1 MKGFLLGFAL
11 LVFLISNSY
20 SQSCCKSNPTGDFAK
35 LADDPNFKA
44 KHESPKELNEVHHA
58 GDMIRLNIDNASEG
72 KAYFVKAKSKSSK
85 YLLVFHEWW
94 GLNDYI
100 KNEADRLAAE
110 LKDVNVVAID
120 LYDGKVATNPD
131 EAGKL
136 MQGVVLERAKAIVNA
151 GIKYCGDDA
160 KIATIG
166 WCFGGGWSMQ
176 TALLAE
182 KKLKACVMYYGMP
195 ETDNAKIQ
203 NLNSDVLFIWAKKDQ
218 WINEKVVNDFKK
230 NMKDAKKKLTVEA
243 FDAEHAFANPSNP
256 KFDSK
261 ASKIANKKALAYL
274 KSKLK

>member
-1 MKGFLLGFAL
+1 MKESLFVFTLLIIF
-11 LVFLISNSY
+11 NSTSF
-20 SQSCCKSNPTGDFAK
+20 SQTCCKLNPTVAFAK
-35 LADDPNFKA
+35 LVDDPKFKS
-44 KHESPKELNEVHHA
+44 KHESPLELNEIHHA
-58 GDMIRLNIDNASEG
+58 GDMIRLNIDKANEG
-72 KAYFVKAKSKSSK
+72 KAYFVKAKSNSKK

-100 KNEADRLAAE
+100 KNEADRLSAE
-110 LKDVNVVAID
+110 LKDVNVIAID

-136 MQGVVLERAKAIVNA
+136 MQGVINDRAKAIVNS
-151 GIKYCGDDA
+151 GIEYCGNDA

-176 TALLAE
+176 AAILTD

-195 ETDNAKIQ
+195 ETDVEKLK
-203 NLNSDVLFIWAKKDQ
+203 NLNSEVLMIWAKKDQ
-218 WINEKVVNDFKK
+218 WINEKVVNEFKQ
-230 NMKDAKKKLTVEA
+230 NMKDANKKLTIEG

-256 KFDSK
+256 KFDNKSAK
-261 ASKIANKKALAYL
+261 NANKKAMAFL